1 MRRDGR
7 VLYLEGAVTFASA
20 ASLLPALE
28 RLIDDCAADSGEPK
42 GDGPAP
48 TLILDCGALVNSDS
62 AALSVLMAATRR
74 AVAAGLSPVI
84 AGLGGQ
90 LASLSRLYGI
100 DPILGLGDVV
110 RQEIPSNNLE
120 VE

>member
-1 MRRDGR
+1 MSTASVRRDGQ
-7 VLYLEGAVTFASA
+7 VLYLEGAITFASA
-20 ASLLPALE
+20 ASLLPAME
-28 RLIDDCAADSGEPK
+28 RLIAECAAHPGEPK

-62 AALSVLMAATRR
+62 TALSVLMAATRS
-74 AVAAGLSPVI
+74 AVAAGLSPAI

-100 DPILGLGDVV
+100 APLLG
-110 RQEIPSNNLE
+110 
-120 VE
+120 VEG